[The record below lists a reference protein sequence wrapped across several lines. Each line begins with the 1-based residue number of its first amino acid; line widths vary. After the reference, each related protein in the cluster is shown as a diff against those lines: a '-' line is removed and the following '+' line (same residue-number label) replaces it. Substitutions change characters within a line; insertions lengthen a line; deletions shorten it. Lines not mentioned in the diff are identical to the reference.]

1 MKYLLVL
8 IVLIIA
14 YNIWRKQRVSSDSS
28 AATPKH
34 GRNPDRAPMIT
45 QEMVPCA
52 RCGLMLPKSEAVVQG
67 SKTFCGEEHRRQGA
81 A

>member
-14 YNIWRKQRVSSDSS
+14 YNVWRKQRIDARRS
-28 AATPKH
+28 AEPQRQARPGTP
-34 GRNPDRAPMIT
+34 RIP

-52 RCGLMLPKSEAVVQG
+52 RCGLMLPKTEALAQNDLHYC
-67 SKTFCGEEHRRQGA
+67 SEEHRRQGPA
-81 A
+81 

>member
-14 YNIWRKQRVSSDSS
+14 YNVWRKQRIDSGS
-28 AATPKH
+28 AEPGHRKPSGPSGTP
-34 GRNPDRAPMIT
+34 RIP

-52 RCGLMLPKSEAVVQG
+52 HCGLMMPKTEALELG
-67 SKTFCGEEHRRQGA
+67 GKHFCSVEHQRQGPA
-81 A
+81 

>member
-8 IVLIIA
+8 IVLIVA

-28 AATPKH
+28 SAAPKH
-34 GRNPDRAPMIT
+34 GRNPGRTPMIT
-45 QEMVPCA
+45 QDMVPCA
-52 RCGLMLPKSEAVVQG
+52 HCGLMLPKNEAIIQG
-67 SKTFCGEEHRRQGA
+67 SKTFCSEEHRRQGA